1 MAEAVQALLVSA
13 GVLGGWGGVAG
24 GCLWLQVTG
33 TQFMERE
40 GCGHSLCH
48 TTSHP
53 GPGIPGTDE
62 LAALPSTPKPGSFP
76 LSPPATSPC

>member
-33 TQFMERE
+33 N
-40 GCGHSLCH
+40 
-48 TTSHP
+48 P
-53 GPGIPGTDE
+53 IYGT
-62 LAALPSTPKPGSFP
+62 
-76 LSPPATSPC
+76 